1 MKKIAILL
9 LILTAT
15 TGVGYSQALSQAE
28 REAIIKELRQQI
40 LDSVRKDVT
49 VIPTVEDSLKAENAK
64 PWKGNLELSA
74 YIEAY
79 YMFDINNPASG
90 NRPGF
95 IYSHNRHN
103 EFNVNLAFVKLNY
116 TAARLRA
123 NIAFMAGTYSNANLS
138 AEPGVLKNIYE
149 ANAGINLSKKKQ
161 LWLDAGIFAS
171 HIGFESAV
179 GKDCWNL
186 TRSILA
192 DNSPYYE
199 SGIKLT
205 YTSDNGKFLASGL
218 VLNGW
223 QRIQK
228 VGGNSLPSFGW
239 QIQGK
244 PNDKILINSSSFI
257 GTDKPDSA
265 RQMRYFHNL
274 YAIFNATDKL
284 GITLGFDI
292 GAEQKAKVSRQ
303 YNLWYSPVFII
314 RYAPIEKLAIAAH
327 FEYYSDRSGVII
339 ATGTPNGFQT
349 FGYSLNLDVIPFA
362 NAMIRME
369 GRLFQNRQDDIYEK
383 RNGSFT
389 KLSPSVGFCFAY
401 SFAHQFK

>member
-1 MKKIAILL
+1 MKKIFLSVLL
-9 LILTAT
+9 L
-15 TGVGYSQALSQAE
+15 TGIAINSQAQTLSQAE
-28 REAIIKELRQQI
+28 KEAIIKELRQQI
-40 LDSVRKDVT
+40 LDSLRSGGPASVT
-49 VIPTVEDSLKAENAK
+49 ADDSLKAERAK
-64 PWKGNLELSA
+64 PWKGTVELSG
-74 YIEAY
+74 YVEAY
-79 YMFDINNPASG
+79 YLFDMNNPASG
-90 NRPGF
+90 NRPAF
-95 IYSHNRHN
+95 VYSHNRHN
-103 EFNVNLAFVKLNY
+103 EFNLNLGYIKVNY
-116 TAARLRA
+116 TAPRLRA
-123 NIAFMAGTYSNANLS
+123 NLAIMAGTYSNANLS

-161 LWLDAGIFAS
+161 LWLDAGIFAA

-179 GKDCWNL
+179 GKDCWNM
-186 TRSILA
+186 TRSLAA

-199 SGIKLT
+199 TGLKLT

-228 VGGNSLPSFGW
+228 VDGNSLPSFGW

-244 PNDKILINSSSFI
+244 PSDKILINSSSFI
-257 GTDKPDSA
+257 GTDKPDSS

-274 YAIFNATDKL
+274 YAIFNATDQL
-284 GITLGFDI
+284 GIILGFDV
-292 GAEQKAKVSRQ
+292 GAEQKAKSSKD

-314 RYAPIEKLAIAAH
+314 RYAPIEKLALAAR
-327 FEYYSDRSGVII
+327 FEYYSDRNGVII
-339 ATGTPNGFQT
+339 GTGTPNGCET

-369 GRLFQNRQDDIYEK
+369 GRLFQSREDEIFER
-383 RNGSFT
+383 RNGGFT
-389 KLSPSVGFCFAY
+389 KLSPTVGLSFAY